1 MKPQFPHLPPM
12 PAPGNFALHSS
23 DHAPTRTP
31 TALHPAARPSLSHH
45 RCSGWLPHS
54 PLALVTTAKL
64 LAGCHA
70 PVLNAPTML
79 LVVGLGVAA
88 PHPLQVSGS
97 KQYELAGYSL
107 SRSFRTEPPAHT
119 HGSSPAS
126 AGATP
131 LPFAPPGAASSCP

>member
-1 MKPQFPHLPPM
+1 MLGRQTVAQPHGQFERLLVVHFFEGSTHAQHYIITDGECL
-12 PAPGNFALHSS
+12 LLS
-23 DHAPTRTP
+23 DK
-31 TALHPAARPSLSHH
+31 L
-45 RCSGWLPHS
+45 
-54 PLALVTTAKL
+54 LVTTAKL

-88 PHPLQVSGS
+88 PHPLRVAGS